1 MEELLNMMC
10 VPEEQRT
17 WESALWEGKS
27 EEAGVWARR
36 VVEGAKR
43 RSEEGK
49 RKVLFDRI
57 FEEEGDS

>member
-1 MEELLNMMC
+1 MMC